1 MPACQRSAFR
11 PRWKRWQSFCERK
24 RLNLSELNH
33 QKSGLRERLHKKK
46 GSAKLVLP
54 SFCTIRKRVY
64 WFLVTKS
71 DVRCAREK
79 KVIFRAL
86 PGVRLS
92 KNCQAESFGGKK
104 SVKGNR
110 QGFLSRQ
117 ITRRSGRIAKSCYKI
132 LFAIRKVACQRSP
145 KGPWQARSARPD
157 HRLPTANSKFLRTS
171 SRRNS
176 RRDFFHLPHCILLK
190 ITGYFL

>member
-1 MPACQRSAFR
+1 MRFDARQIAGLCNGSTPDSDSVCEGSNPSPAA
-11 PRWKRWQSFCERK
+11 KN
-24 RLNLSELNH
+24 RLSIG
-33 QKSGLRERLHKKK
+33 QPVFLRF
-46 GSAKLVLP
+46 SMV
-54 SFCTIRKRVY
+54 FV
-64 WFLVTKS
+64 F
-71 DVRCAREK
+71 
-79 KVIFRAL
+79 F
-86 PGVRLS
+86 RLS
-92 KNCQAESFGGKK
+92 KNCQAKSYGGKK

-132 LFAIRKVACQRSP
+132 LFAIRKAACQRSP

-157 HRLPTANSKFLRTS
+157 HRLPTANSKFFRTS
-171 SRRNS
+171 SRRHP